1 MLNAVGGYV
10 YMSLIE
16 EVITIIQNIK
26 YKKKYLK
33 KQVIFVSQMCVFP

>member
-26 YKKKYLK
+26 YKKNNK
-33 KQVIFVSQMCVFP
+33 KNR

>member
-26 YKKKYLK
+26 YKKKYK
-33 KQVIFVSQMCVFP
+33 KNR